1 MDLCV
6 GVWSCCPIFRQR
18 LSSRYTSGLCL
29 RIPRSPLYSSPR
41 THLRVC
47 KWTLGPPSF
56 RLGPELQVDEGSSQ
70 FCIMMLLQHL
80 GTVWSSRKPVSGWMD
95 DRVVGRDR
103 PPWTSLWKKDLQ
115 PQGEHEHKA
124 LPHRPQWELSRAPGK
139 AGAGWGQ

>member
-6 GVWSCCPIFRQR
+6 GVWSCCPSFRQC

-41 THLRVC
+41 MHLRVC
-47 KWTLGPPSF
+47 KWTLGPPRF
-56 RLGPELQVDEGSSQ
+56 HGPRAAGWWRQLSVLHHDVAPAPGHG
-70 FCIMMLLQHL
+70 LVH
-80 GTVWSSRKPVSGWMD
+80 SRKSVSGWTD
-95 DRVVGRDR
+95 NRVVGRDW

-139 AGAGWGQ
+139 AGAGRGQ